1 MTQELVYVEELR
13 ANYDQAFEE
22 LVMRVRELQV
32 TEIKQP
38 NNSAAIRDLRQ
49 CVKRAEAAY
58 REARNLLADQ
68 LLRH

>member
-13 ANYDQAFEE
+13 TNYDQAFEE

-38 NNSAAIRDLRQ
+38 NNIEAIRDLRQ
-49 CVKRAEAAY
+49 RVKQAEAAY

>member
-1 MTQELVYVEELR
+1 VTQELVYVEELR
-13 ANYDQAFEE
+13 TNYDQAFEE

-38 NNSAAIRDLRQ
+38 NNIEAIRDLRQ
-49 CVKRAEAAY
+49 RVKQAEAAY